1 MAVDKNLPAM
11 LDEKAYTIHV
21 IENQYASA
29 YKHNARRQF
38 ADAVLAQLPA
48 DARNGITA
56 LLKGE

>member
-11 LDEKAYTIHV
+11 
-21 IENQYASA
+21 
-29 YKHNARRQF
+29 
-38 ADAVLAQLPA
+38 LAQLPA